1 MLVTSHRIIFRKF
14 GYMNTVYIAIIS
26 SVLLIGIALW
36 MKHNDEICDK
46 CGKNK
51 KAFEPC
57 ECELK

>member
-1 MLVTSHRIIFRKF
+1 
-14 GYMNTVYIAIIS
+14 MNTVYIAIIS

-46 CGKNK
+46 CGKDK

>member
-1 MLVTSHRIIFRKF
+1 
-14 GYMNTVYIAIIS
+14 MNTVYIAIIS

-57 ECELK
+57 ECEEKYTNN